1 MKTKKLISKVNRY
14 LVLSKEFEQDV
25 DILFED
31 RAVDATSMCIT
42 TTGTSFIVEDKG
54 FITSGSYG
62 SITNTTSNITT
73 EAKTRA
79 EVILEKAQSEANR
92 SDRYDEYKK
101 LQETLSKYFRFY
113 IEEL

>member
-1 MKTKKLISKVNRY
+1 MKTKVLISKMSRY

-25 DILFED
+25 EELFED
-31 RAVDATSMCIT
+31 RAVDASSMT
-42 TTGTSFIVEDKG
+42 L
-54 FITSGSYG
+54 
-62 SITNTTSNITT
+62 TTSSGNLSYIGNTESNFQNVVI

-101 LQETLSKYFRFY
+101 LQKNLSKYFET
-113 IEEL
+113 IKELT

>member
-1 MKTKKLISKVNRY
+1 MTTKKLISKVSRY
-14 LVLSKEFEQDV
+14 IVLSKEFEQV
-25 DILFED
+25 EEELFEG

-42 TTGTSFIVEDKG
+42 TTGTSFSV
-54 FITSGSYG
+54 SGG
-62 SITNTTSNITT
+62 SFITNTTNNITT

-101 LQETLSKYFRFY
+101 LQYTLSTYFRFY

>member
-25 DILFED
+25 EDLFED
-31 RAVDATSMCIT
+31 RAVDASSMT
-42 TTGTSFIVEDKG
+42 L
-54 FITSGSYG
+54 
-62 SITNTTSNITT
+62 TTSSGNLSYIGNTESNFQNVVI

-101 LQETLSKYFRFY
+101 LQNIISKYCDGYFEFRTK
-113 IEEL
+113 

>member
-1 MKTKKLISKVNRY
+1 MKTKVLISKMSRY

-25 DILFED
+25 EDLFED
-31 RAVDATSMCIT
+31 RAVDASSMT
-42 TTGTSFIVEDKG
+42 L
-54 FITSGSYG
+54 
-62 SITNTTSNITT
+62 TTSSGNLSYSGNTESNFQNVVI

-101 LQETLSKYFRFY
+101 LQNIISKYCDGYFEFRTK
-113 IEEL
+113 

>member
-1 MKTKKLISKVNRY
+1 MKTKVLISKMSRY

-25 DILFED
+25 EDLFED
-31 RAVDATSMCIT
+31 RAVDASSMT
-42 TTGTSFIVEDKG
+42 L
-54 FITSGSYG
+54 
-62 SITNTTSNITT
+62 TTSSGNLSYIGNTESNFQNVVI

-101 LQETLSKYFRFY
+101 LQKNLSKYFDASD
-113 IEEL
+113 EVNK

>member
-1 MKTKKLISKVNRY
+1 MKTSKLISKVSRY

-25 DILFED
+25 EELFED

-42 TTGTSFIVEDKG
+42 TTGTSFSV
-54 FITSGSYG
+54 SG
-62 SITNTTSNITT
+62 NTESNFQNVVI

-79 EVILEKAQSEANR
+79 EVILEKAQSEANS

-101 LQETLSKYFRFY
+101 LQKNLSKYFET
-113 IEEL
+113 IKELT

>member
-42 TTGTSFIVEDKG
+42 TTGTSFIVDG
-54 FITSGSYG
+54 TGSF
-62 SITNTTSNITT
+62 ITNTTNNITT

>member
-25 DILFED
+25 DMLFED

-42 TTGTSFIVEDKG
+42 TTGTSLSV
-54 FITSGSYG
+54 SGG
-62 SITNTTSNITT
+62 SFITNTTSNITT

>member
-31 RAVDATSMCIT
+31 RAVDASSMYIT
-42 TTGTSFIVEDKG
+42 TTGTSLSV
-54 FITSGSYG
+54 SGG
-62 SITNTTSNITT
+62 SFITNTTSNITT

-79 EVILEKAQSEANR
+79 EVILDKALEEANR

-101 LQETLSKYFRFY
+101 LQYTLSTYFRFY
-113 IEEL
+113 IDELNK

>member
-1 MKTKKLISKVNRY
+1 MKTSKLISKVSRY
-14 LVLSKEFEQDV
+14 LVLSKEFEQV
-25 DILFED
+25 EEELFEG

-42 TTGTSFIVEDKG
+42 TTGTSISV
-54 FITSGSYG
+54 SNGSF
-62 SITNTTSNITT
+62 ITNTTSNITT

-101 LQETLSKYFRFY
+101 LQYTLSTYFRFY
-113 IEEL
+113 IDELNK

>member
-1 MKTKKLISKVNRY
+1 MKKSKLIGKVNRY
-14 LVLSKEFEQDV
+14 LLLSKEFEQDV
-25 DILFED
+25 NILFED

-42 TTGTSFIVEDKG
+42 TNGTSFSVG
-54 FITSGSYG
+54 GTGSF
-62 SITNTTSNITT
+62 ITNTTSNITT

>member
-25 DILFED
+25 EELFED
-31 RAVDATSMCIT
+31 RAVDASSMCIT
-42 TTGTSFIVEDKG
+42 TTGTSFSV
-54 FITSGSYG
+54 SGVF
-62 SITNTTSNITT
+62 TNTTNNITT
-73 EAKTRA
+73 KAKTRA

-101 LQETLSKYFRFY
+101 LQETLSTYFRFY
-113 IEEL
+113 IDELNK

>member
-25 DILFED
+25 DELFED
-31 RAVDATSMCIT
+31 RAVDASSMCIT
-42 TTGTSFIVEDKG
+42 TTGTSFSVG
-54 FITSGSYG
+54 GTGSF
-62 SITNTTSNITT
+62 TT
-73 EAKTRA
+73 EAKTRTRA